1 MYETPFSSVEDI
13 IARISVAARR
23 IRNMSEIFQNVKNS
37 IQRLCQTTYGHN
49 FEHPSLE
56 ASNVTM
62 KELKMF
68 PQITEE
74 TEENLL
80 NLEDEPKS
88 PYSTTP
94 PLNTSSSSSDSPTDA
109 PSSPNDDIQLIVD
122 MNNRR
127 MDRKNINVKKARF
140 ILLLFHNYTTLGLL
154 ATDHVIL
161 NHGEVTWTTPELA
174 PPLLTTTPTGGRF
187 SSRQI

>member
-1 MYETPFSSVEDI
+1 M
-13 IARISVAARR
+13 RR
-23 IRNMSEIFQNVKNS
+23 PK
-37 IQRLCQTTYGHN
+37 LW
-49 FEHPSLE
+49 E

-94 PLNTSSSSSDSPTDA
+94 PLNTSSSSDSPTDA
-109 PSSPNDDIQLIVD
+109 PSSPNDDVSTFKLSFQS
-122 MNNRR
+122 M
-127 MDRKNINVKKARF
+127 
-140 ILLLFHNYTTLGLL
+140 H
-154 ATDHVIL
+154 
-161 NHGEVTWTTPELA
+161 
-174 PPLLTTTPTGGRF
+174 
-187 SSRQI
+187 